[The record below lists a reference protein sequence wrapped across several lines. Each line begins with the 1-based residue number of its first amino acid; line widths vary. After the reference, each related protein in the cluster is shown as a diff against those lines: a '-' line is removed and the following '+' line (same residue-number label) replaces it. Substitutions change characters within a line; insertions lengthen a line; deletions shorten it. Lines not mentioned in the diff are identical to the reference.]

1 MNTSISMPM
10 KEMKGNKPWYRHRWP
25 WLLMLGPAI
34 VVAACIHITWL
45 SMQAE
50 DALVV
55 DDYYKQGK
63 AINQD
68 LRRDRVA
75 ANLGLQMDMRYD
87 SAAHRLQGKVSGMME
102 AAGDDMTIRLV
113 HPTRPD
119 HDITLKVH
127 ANADGS
133 FIAELPELEKTRWRV
148 QVEGQERAWR
158 LHGEWRWPDQQA
170 IHLEPIVPST

>member
-1 MNTSISMPM
+1 MKPSASMTM
-10 KEMKGNKPWYRHRWP
+10 TVEKPWYRYRWP
-25 WLLMLGPAI
+25 WLLILGPAI

-45 SMQAE
+45 SLQSP

-68 LRRDRVA
+68 LRRDKVA
-75 ANLGLQMDMRYD
+75 AQLGLQMDMRYAPD
-87 SAAHRLQGKVSGMME
+87 SQQLQGKVSGMM
-102 AAGDDMTIRLV
+102 ASAGDDMTIRLV
-113 HPTRPD
+113 HPTQPD
-119 HDITLKVH
+119 HDIMLNVH

-133 FIAELPELEKTRWRV
+133 FSVTLPALEQTRWRV

-158 LHGEWRWPDQQA
+158 LHGEWRWPAQQA
-170 IHLEPIVPST
+170 IHLEPIVGA

>member
-1 MNTSISMPM
+1 MNATTSLPM
-10 KEMKGNKPWYRHRWP
+10 KNDKPWYRHRWP
-25 WLLMLGPAI
+25 WLLMLGPLI

-45 SMQAE
+45 SLQAP

-75 ANLGLQMDMRYD
+75 AQLGLQMDMRYASD
-87 SAAHRLQGKVSGMME
+87 SQQLQGKVSGMME

-113 HPTRPD
+113 HPTQPD
-119 HDITLKVH
+119 HDIMLNVH

-133 FIAELPELEKTRWRV
+133 FTIALPSLEQTRWRV

-158 LHGEWRWPDQQA
+158 LHGEWRWPDQQVV
-170 IHLEPIVPST
+170 HLEPVVGA

>member
-1 MNTSISMPM
+1 MTTKDI
-10 KEMKGNKPWYRHRWP
+10 KPWYKYRWP

-34 VVAACIHITWL
+34 VVAACIHITWVSL
-45 SMQAE
+45 QAE

-75 ANLGLQMDMRYD
+75 AELGLQLDMEFVAE
-87 SAAHRLQGKVSGMME
+87 SKRLQGKVSGMME
-102 AAGDDMTIRLV
+102 SAGDDMTIRLV

-119 HDITLKVH
+119 HDMMLNVH
-127 ANADGS
+127 VATDGG
-133 FIAELPELEKTRWRV
+133 FAVDLPALEHTRWRV

-158 LHGEWRWPDQQA
+158 LHGEWRWPDQGSIRLQ
-170 IHLEPIVPST
+170 PIVNPV